1 MPLGPVAILPLN
13 ERLSSLVWTTSNSEA
28 KRLMEMPNE
37 LFVNE
42 LNNILVQRKLGS
54 FHLSHH

>member
-13 ERLSSLVWTTSNSEA
+13 ERLSSLVWTTSTSEA

-37 LFVNE
+37 LFINE
-42 LNNILVQRKLGS
+42 LNNILV
-54 FHLSHH
+54 